1 MGRSRP
7 VQRRRLEAPARCV
20 CADPTRAAAMCLPS
34 QARRKCDRIKRCS
47 LLCAHVVI
55 RSMTGIEKCAMSQD
69 ELAALLQQRGR
80 KRKLKN
86 SVVLQV
92 CAQPSCMLS
101 LCRLTMWPD
110 RTEAACA
117 CVATLPCNPDRAS
130 AVRVSRSTRM
140 HRPRTTHEPPAYLV
154 LLRGCRCTPRLWTPA
169 DVRASR

>member
-1 MGRSRP
+1 MRG
-7 VQRRRLEAPARCV
+7 LNTAPDRTWDEVDLFSAVDWKLLPGV
-20 CADPTRAAAMCLPS
+20 CADPTLAAAMCLPS

-117 CVATLPCNPDRAS
+117 
-130 AVRVSRSTRM
+130 
-140 HRPRTTHEPPAYLV
+140 
-154 LLRGCRCTPRLWTPA
+154 
-169 DVRASR
+169 